1 MKIFKTKFYKRCTYY
16 KIFRKYKTIRCPYHH
31 EAYDSICVENGVVC
45 PIMRTA
51 RYYARLRYVE
61 NLIQIQSKK

>member
-1 MKIFKTKFYKRCTYY
+1 MKIFKKKFYKRCTYY
-16 KIFRKYKTIRCPYHH
+16 KIFRKYKTIQCPYNHD
-31 EAYDSICVENGVVC
+31 AYETICVKNGVYC

-61 NLIQIQSKK
+61 HFLREQSEK